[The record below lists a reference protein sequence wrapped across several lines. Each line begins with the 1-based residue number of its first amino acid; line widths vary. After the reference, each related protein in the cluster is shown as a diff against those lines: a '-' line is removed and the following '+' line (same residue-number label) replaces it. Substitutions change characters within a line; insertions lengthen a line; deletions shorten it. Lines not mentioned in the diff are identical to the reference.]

1 MRYEDYRAKMEVHR
15 KQRERLKGNQEAAHA
30 CLESWGILHLCVPKE
45 TSVEVEYP
53 CTPKRQ
59 KVDLT
64 VFLCN

>member
-1 MRYEDYRAKMEVHR
+1 MKYEDDRAKMEVLR
-15 KQRERLKGNQEAAHA
+15 KQRERLKGNPEVARTY
-30 CLESWGILHLCVPKE
+30 LESLGILHLCAPKE